1 MELNWSGIKNI
12 ADITKITIFAYS
24 CYFFFRMG
32 EAVFYGY
39 PFSYI
44 SVDSSSLFSVLIK
57 SLMVLLFAFAMI
69 KTAIKSSQGAIWNTF
84 LVLVSLVVL
93 SAMMYLK
100 NRNLQEVSYV
110 FVFYIIIY
118 YSLFCIADSIR
129 ELNKTDEG
137 SVQGRGLLK
146 ALFYSWVIC
155 FALGNYY
162 YGFAP
167 NGLYQDKDGRVIIAQ
182 YNDKYI
188 MKKCQSNGVMLTY
201 IADIADG
208 MLTTVPENY
217 FDRDGLKAK
226 CKVQSTT
233 ALLVTDAKPIRS
245 N

>member
-1 MELNWSGIKNI
+1 MALNWNGIKNI

-32 EAVFYGY
+32 EAIFYGY

-57 SLMVLLFAFAMI
+57 SLMALLVAFFMI
-69 KTAIKSSQGAIWNTF
+69 KTAIKSPQGAIWNTF
-84 LVLVSLVVL
+84 LVLISLVVL
-93 SAMMYLK
+93 SIIMYLK
-100 NRNLQEVSYV
+100 NKDLHELSTV

-118 YSLFCIADSIR
+118 YSLFSIADSIR

-137 SVQGRGLLK
+137 NVQGRGLLK
-146 ALFYSWVIC
+146 AVFYSWVIC

-188 MKKCQSNGVMLTY
+188 MKKCQRNGIMETY
-201 IADIADG
+201 IADIPDG
-208 MLTTVPENY
+208 MLTPIPENY
-217 FDRDGLKAK
+217 FDREFLKAK
-226 CKVQSTT
+226 CKVHSSTH
-233 ALLVTDAKPIRS
+233 DKKIE
-245 N
+245 

>member
-1 MELNWSGIKNI
+1 MALNWNGIKNI
-12 ADITKITIFAYS
+12 ADITKFTIFAYS

-32 EAVFYGY
+32 EAIFYGY

-57 SLMVLLFAFAMI
+57 SLMALLVAFFMI

-84 LVLVSLVVL
+84 LVLISLVVL
-93 SAMMYLK
+93 SIIMYIK
-100 NRNLQEVSYV
+100 NKDLHELSTV

-118 YSLFCIADSIR
+118 YSLFSIADSIR

-137 SVQGRGLLK
+137 NVQGRGLLK
-146 ALFYSWVIC
+146 AVFYSWVIC

-188 MKKCQSNGVMLTY
+188 MKQCQSDGTMNTY
-201 IADIADG
+201 IADIPDG
-208 MLTTVPENY
+208 MLTPVPENY
-217 FDRDGLKAK
+217 FVRDGLKAK

-233 ALLVTDAKPIRS
+233 NDKKVD
-245 N
+245 

>member
-1 MELNWSGIKNI
+1 MASNWNGIKNI
-12 ADITKITIFAYS
+12 ANITKITIFAYS

-57 SLMVLLFAFAMI
+57 SLMALLVAFFMI

-84 LVLVSLVVL
+84 IVLISLIVL
-93 SAMMYLK
+93 SIIMYLK
-100 NRNLQEVSYV
+100 NKDLHELSTV

-118 YSLFCIADSIR
+118 YSLFSIADSIR
-129 ELNKTDEG
+129 EINKADEG
-137 SVQGRGLLK
+137 SEQGQGLLK
-146 ALFYSWVIC
+146 AVFYSWVIC

-188 MKKCQSNGVMLTY
+188 MKKCQSNGVMATY
-201 IADIADG
+201 IVDIPDG
-208 MLTTVPENY
+208 MLTPVPENY
-217 FDRDGLKAK
+217 FVRDVLKAK

-233 ALLVTDAKPIRS
+233 RDIKVD
-245 N
+245 

>member
-1 MELNWSGIKNI
+1 MASNWNGVKNI

-57 SLMVLLFAFAMI
+57 SLMALLVAFFMI

-84 LVLVSLVVL
+84 IALISLIVI
-93 SAMMYLK
+93 SIIMYLK
-100 NRNLQEVSYV
+100 NKDLHELSTV

-118 YSLFCIADSIR
+118 YSLFSIADSIR
-129 ELNKTDEG
+129 EINKADEG
-137 SVQGRGLLK
+137 SVQGQGLLK
-146 ALFYSWVIC
+146 TVFYSWVIC

-188 MKKCQSNGVMLTY
+188 MKKCQSNGIMATY
-201 IADIADG
+201 IVDIPDG
-208 MLTTVPENY
+208 MLTPVPENY
-217 FDRDGLKAK
+217 FVRDILKAK

-233 ALLVTDAKPIRS
+233 SDIKVD
-245 N
+245 

>member
-1 MELNWSGIKNI
+1 MASNWNGIKNI

-57 SLMVLLFAFAMI
+57 SLMALLVAFFMI

-84 LVLVSLVVL
+84 IVLISLIVI
-93 SAMMYLK
+93 SIIMYLK
-100 NRNLQEVSYV
+100 NKDLHELSTV

-118 YSLFCIADSIR
+118 YSLFSIADSIR
-129 ELNKTDEG
+129 EVNKADEG
-137 SVQGRGLLK
+137 SVQGQGFLK
-146 ALFYSWVIC
+146 AVFYSWVIC
-155 FALGNYY
+155 SALGNYY

-188 MKKCQSNGVMLTY
+188 MKKCQSNGIMATY
-201 IADIADG
+201 IVDIPDG
-208 MLTTVPENY
+208 MLTPVPENY
-217 FDRDGLKAK
+217 FVRDILKAK

-233 ALLVTDAKPIRS
+233 SDIKVD
-245 N
+245 

>member
-93 SAMMYLK
+93 SVMMYLK
-100 NRNLQEVSYV
+100 NRNLQEVSYI

-137 SVQGRGLLK
+137 NVQGRGLLK

-188 MKKCQSNGVMLTY
+188 MKKCQSNGIMATY
-201 IADIADG
+201 IADIPDG
-208 MLTTVPENY
+208 MLTPVPENY

-226 CKVQSTT
+226 CQVQSTT
-233 ALLVTDAKPIRS
+233 ADKKVD
-245 N
+245 

>member
-1 MELNWSGIKNI
+1 MTLSWDGIKNI

-57 SLMVLLFAFAMI
+57 SLMALLVAFFMI

-84 LVLVSLVVL
+84 IVLISLIVI
-93 SAMMYLK
+93 SIIMYLK
-100 NRNLQEVSYV
+100 NKDLHELSTV

-118 YSLFCIADSIR
+118 YSLFSIADSIR
-129 ELNKTDEG
+129 EINKADEG
-137 SVQGRGLLK
+137 SVQGQGLLK
-146 ALFYSWVIC
+146 AVFYSWVIC

-167 NGLYQDKDGRVIIAQ
+167 NGLYQDEDGRVIIAQ

-188 MKKCQSNGVMLTY
+188 MKKCQSHGVMATY
-201 IADIADG
+201 IVDIPDG
-208 MLTTVPENY
+208 MLTPVPENY
-217 FDRDGLKAK
+217 FVRDVLKAK

-233 ALLVTDAKPIRS
+233 SDIKAE
-245 N
+245 

>member
-1 MELNWSGIKNI
+1 MTLSWDGIKNI

-57 SLMVLLFAFAMI
+57 SLMALLVAFFMI

-84 LVLVSLVVL
+84 IVLISLIVL
-93 SAMMYLK
+93 SIIMYLK
-100 NRNLQEVSYV
+100 NKDLHELSTV

-118 YSLFCIADSIR
+118 YSLFSIADSIR
-129 ELNKTDEG
+129 EINKADEG
-137 SVQGRGLLK
+137 SVQGQGLLK
-146 ALFYSWVIC
+146 AVFYSWVIC

-188 MKKCQSNGVMLTY
+188 MKKCQSNGDMETY
-201 IADIADG
+201 IVDIPDG
-208 MLTTVPENY
+208 MLTPVPENY
-217 FDRDGLKAK
+217 FVRDVLKAK

-233 ALLVTDAKPIRS
+233 SDIKVD
-245 N
+245 

>member
-1 MELNWSGIKNI
+1 MASNWNGIKNI

-57 SLMVLLFAFAMI
+57 SLMVLLVAFFMI

-84 LVLVSLVVL
+84 IVLISLIVI
-93 SAMMYLK
+93 SIIMYLK
-100 NRNLQEVSYV
+100 NKDLHELSTV

-118 YSLFCIADSIR
+118 YSLFSIADSIR
-129 ELNKTDEG
+129 EINKADEG
-137 SVQGRGLLK
+137 SVQGQGLLK
-146 ALFYSWVIC
+146 AVFYSWVIC

-188 MKKCQSNGVMLTY
+188 MKKCQSNGIMATY
-201 IADIADG
+201 IVDIPDG
-208 MLTTVPENY
+208 MLTPVPENY
-217 FDRDGLKAK
+217 FVRDILKAK

-233 ALLVTDAKPIRS
+233 SDIKVD
-245 N
+245 

>member
-1 MELNWSGIKNI
+1 MALNWNGIKNI
-12 ADITKITIFAYS
+12 AGITKFTILAYS

-57 SLMVLLFAFAMI
+57 SLIALLAAFIMI
-69 KTAIKSSQGAIWNTF
+69 KAAMKSDYSAIRNTTIVLGSLLVFSIKIYLESRDVYRVITFF
-84 LVLVSLVVL
+84 L
-93 SAMMYLK
+93 
-100 NRNLQEVSYV
+100 SYILI
-110 FVFYIIIY
+110 FF
-118 YSLFCIADSIR
+118 SLFSIAASIR
-129 ELNKTDEG
+129 AFNNADDETI
-137 SVQGRGLLK
+137 QRRAIFK
-146 ALFYSWVIC
+146 AVFYSWVIC

-188 MKKCQSNGVMLTY
+188 MKKCQSNGIMATY
-201 IADIADG
+201 IADIPDS
-208 MLTTVPENY
+208 MLTPVPENY
-217 FDRDGLKAK
+217 FVRDGLKAK

-233 ALLVTDAKPIRS
+233 SDIKVD
-245 N
+245 

>member
-1 MELNWSGIKNI
+1 MASNWNGIKNI

-57 SLMVLLFAFAMI
+57 SLMALLVAFFMI

-84 LVLVSLVVL
+84 LVLISLIVI
-93 SAMMYLK
+93 SIIMYLK
-100 NRNLQEVSYV
+100 NKDLHELSTV

-118 YSLFCIADSIR
+118 YSLFSIADSIR
-129 ELNKTDEG
+129 EINKADEG
-137 SVQGRGLLK
+137 SVQGQGLLK
-146 ALFYSWVIC
+146 AVFYSWVIC

-188 MKKCQSNGVMLTY
+188 MKKCQSNGVMATY
-201 IADIADG
+201 IVDIPDS
-208 MLTTVPENY
+208 MLTPVPENY
-217 FDRDGLKAK
+217 FVRDVLKAK
-226 CKVQSTT
+226 CKVQPT
-233 ALLVTDAKPIRS
+233 
-245 N
+245 

>member
-1 MELNWSGIKNI
+1 MTLSWDGIKNI

-57 SLMVLLFAFAMI
+57 SLMALLVAFFII
-69 KTAIKSSQGAIWNTF
+69 KAAIKSSQRAIWNTF
-84 LVLVSLVVL
+84 LVLVSLGVL
-93 SAMMYLK
+93 SVMMYLK
-100 NRNLQEVSYV
+100 NRNLHEVSSV
-110 FVFYIIIY
+110 FVFCVVIY
-118 YSLFCIADSIR
+118 YSLFSIADSIR
-129 ELNKTDEG
+129 DLSKTDEG
-137 SVQGRGLLK
+137 SVQRQGLLK
-146 ALFYSWVIC
+146 AVFYSWVIC

-188 MKKCQSNGVMLTY
+188 MKKCQSNGIMVTY
-201 IADIADG
+201 IADIPDG
-208 MLTTVPENY
+208 MLTPVPENY
-217 FDRDGLKAK
+217 FVRDVLKAK

-233 ALLVTDAKPIRS
+233 SDIKAD
-245 N
+245 